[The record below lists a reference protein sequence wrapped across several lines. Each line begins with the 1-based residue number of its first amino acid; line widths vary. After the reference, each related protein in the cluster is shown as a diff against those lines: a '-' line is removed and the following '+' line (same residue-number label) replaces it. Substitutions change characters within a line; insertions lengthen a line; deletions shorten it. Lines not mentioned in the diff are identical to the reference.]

1 MKLSYLLVPLM
12 YLVMN
17 HFNPGHTDLYIVMA
31 VIYVMAAK
39 YDDNRKED
47 EENSREYD
55 EKGRVIE
62 KNRK

>member
-39 YDDNRKED
+39 YDDNRRED
-47 EENSREYD
+47 EENSREFD